1 MADKNESTLIIS
13 DFCSLVPYSF
23 VESQS
28 PWGKKLVV
36 GFFFFRSSSHSSLQ
50 STCANPLDFAQ
61 SDGLAGQISLFTDLT
76 PRLRL
81 VLLDVPLLDIILLSA
96 PEENLIKVSFKSKI
110 SQGTSLAIQ
119 WLRLCASTAE
129 CVSSICGWGTN
140 IPHAMQHSQTEK

>member
-1 MADKNESTLIIS
+1 MISAPWFLIPLLS
-13 DFCSLVPYSF
+13 HRAHEEKSLL
-23 VESQS
+23 
-28 PWGKKLVV
+28 LV
-36 GFFFFRSSSHSSLQ
+36 FFFRSSSHSSLQ

-119 WLRLCASTAE
+119 WLRLCASSAGDMGL
-129 CVSSICGWGTN
+129 IPGW
-140 IPHAMQHSQTEK
+140 